1 MSAKAVAF
9 FGRVARTGALKPNAR
24 AVLQHLAWSHSHLK
38 PNSLRMSMEDI
49 GWKIGMLPST
59 VHRSIHELIDLG
71 VLKDE
76 PRKAKRDKTAYTFP
90 TGWDIEGSGEQYLAG
105 IRAVGKAKRK
115 AKERKEQRQS
125 EQAKEAVDFVSN
137 DGLSYSH
144 PANAN
149 NGLSYSHP
157 ATKKGLSYSH
167 PANASKQ
174 VKANGAI
181 NAPKLSEFSD
191 DYSDDDLTEFDGWN
205 DEAWREK
212 MNAGETPVETTAPE
226 GAEE

>member
-1 MSAKAVAF
+1 MSAEAVAF
-9 FGRVARTGALKPNAR
+9 FGRVARAVKLNPNAR
-24 AVLQHLAWSHSHLK
+24 AVFQHLAWSHSHLK
-38 PNSLRMSMEDI
+38 PSSLRMSMEDI

-76 PRKAKRDKTAYTFP
+76 PRKAKRDKCAYTFP

-125 EQAKEAVDFVSN
+125 EQAKDADDIVSN
-137 DGLSYSH
+137 D
-144 PANAN
+144 
-149 NGLSYSHP
+149 
-157 ATKKGLSYSH
+157 GLSYSH

-212 MNAGETPVETTAPE
+212 MNAGETPTETAAPE